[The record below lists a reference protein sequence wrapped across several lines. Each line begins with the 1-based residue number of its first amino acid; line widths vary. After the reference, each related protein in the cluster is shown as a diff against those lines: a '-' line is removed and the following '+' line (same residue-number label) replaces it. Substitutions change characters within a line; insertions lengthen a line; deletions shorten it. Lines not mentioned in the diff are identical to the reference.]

1 MGNMEQSYA
10 EYVNEMCEELT
21 VLNDNNGYRT
31 VLVKEKNSGK
41 ILVKKEV
48 PLAQGG
54 VYQQIKSIG
63 HPNLVKVHEVCFSKE
78 GCIILEDYISGKSLQ
93 DELEEKGQ
101 LPLECALGYF
111 VQILEALQTIHSYHI
126 IHRDVKPEN
135 ILISTDGVVKLLDFG
150 IARFQ
155 KENQSKDT
163 TILGTAGYA
172 SPEQFGFQ
180 QTDVRADIYAVGIL
194 LNKMLTGKMP
204 GEETDALT
212 VVDENIRKMIQKCT
226 EIDPKNRYESVQQLK
241 EVVERL
247 VGNNRK
253 SRSEILFAGINE
265 KKTIKQEEDYS
276 VIPGFRTGVQW
287 KKLVAVCGYAFLIL
301 SIIVALSEVKAG
313 GMFVVFLETIALA
326 LYIVIPFVILTN
338 FARWDRK
345 LPGFKKLPLE
355 IRIMLRIIVSF
366 FIFYG
371 GILLENYVRY
381 VLLGFPKPN

>member
-41 ILVKKEV
+41 ILIKKEV

-63 HPNLVKVHEVCFSKE
+63 HPNLVKVHEVCFTKE

-111 VQILEALQTIHSYHI
+111 MQILEALQTIHSYHI

-180 QTDVRADIYAVGIL
+180 QTDVRADIYAAGIL

-204 GEETDALT
+204 GEETDTLT
-212 VVDENIRKMIQKCT
+212 VADENIRKMIQKCT
-226 EIDPKNRYESVQQLK
+226 EIDPRNRYESVQQLK
-241 EVVERL
+241 EAVERL
-247 VGNNRK
+247 AGNKGRA
-253 SRSEILFAGINE
+253 RTGIPFAKAIENS
-265 KKTIKQEEDYS
+265 TIKQEEDYS
-276 VIPGFRTGVQW
+276 VIPGFRTGKQW
-287 KKLVAVCGYAFLIL
+287 KKIVAVCGYAFMIL
-301 SIIVALSEVKAG
+301 SIIVAYSEIENG
-313 GMFVVFLETIALA
+313 GIFSMILETIALM
-326 LYIVIPFVILTN
+326 LYIVLPYVILSN
-338 FARWDRK
+338 LGRWDRK
-345 LPGFKKLPLE
+345 LPGFKILPLE
-355 IRIMLRIIVSF
+355 IRIMLRMVVSF
-366 FIFYG
+366 CMLYG
-371 GILLENYVRY
+371 GLLLENYVRY
-381 VLLGFPKPN
+381 VLLGLPRPN

>member
-1 MGNMEQSYA
+1 MEDFDL
-10 EYVNEMCEELT
+10 CEW
-21 VLNDNNGYRT
+21 
-31 VLVKEKNSGK
+31 K
-41 ILVKKEV
+41 I
-48 PLAQGG
+48 A
-54 VYQQIKSIG
+54 
-63 HPNLVKVHEVCFSKE
+63 
-78 GCIILEDYISGKSLQ
+78 
-93 DELEEKGQ
+93 
-101 LPLECALGYF
+101 YF

-180 QTDVRADIYAVGIL
+180 QTDVRADIYAAGIL

-247 VGNNRK
+247 AGNKGRARNGIPFARAIEK
-253 SRSEILFAGINE
+253 S
-265 KKTIKQEEDYS
+265 TIKQEEDYS
-276 VIPGFRTGVQW
+276 VIPGFRTGKQW
-287 KKLVAVCGYAFLIL
+287 KKIVAVCGYAFMIL
-301 SIIVALSEVKAG
+301 SIIVALSEVKAV
-313 GMFVVFLETIALA
+313 GMFAIFLEAIALA
-326 LYIVIPFVILTN
+326 LYIVTPFAILTN

-366 FIFYG
+366 FTFYG

-381 VLLGFPKPN
+381 GLLGLPKPN